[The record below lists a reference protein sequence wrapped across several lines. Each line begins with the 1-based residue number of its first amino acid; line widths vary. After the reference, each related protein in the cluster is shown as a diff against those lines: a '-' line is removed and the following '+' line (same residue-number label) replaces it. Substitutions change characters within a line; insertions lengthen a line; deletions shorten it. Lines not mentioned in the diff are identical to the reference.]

1 MVRQSS
7 GSHWTVIKYL
17 SGNIAYNFQGQDFIF
32 SYWINFEFNNALL
45 SQKPLTSKSP
55 YWATVHPWW
64 RHLWKGPNLTHC
76 IQTCAYSRVW
86 NKHTPTL
93 INFLTFFQGL
103 QPYFGFHRAYFGSIC
118 IRYKWGYA
126 YSFCQ
131 NFQWLRL
138 FQTLEYSQTSCKM
151 KKMSLLNRT
160 LCCKGSPS
168 WWLWIYKNSYSDHE
182 WLQIDSFPGWFCASS
197 GATYRCSRGVC
208 VTFLTSANVQ
218 ATAAAAANAAAAAAN
233 AAAAVQC
240 C

>member
-1 MVRQSS
+1 M
-7 GSHWTVIKYL
+7 I
-17 SGNIAYNFQGQDFIF
+17 II
-32 SYWINFEFNNALL
+32 
-45 SQKPLTSKSP
+45 
-55 YWATVHPWW
+55 
-64 RHLWKGPNLTHC
+64 
-76 IQTCAYSRVW
+76 
-86 NKHTPTL
+86 
-93 INFLTFFQGL
+93 FLTFSRGYGL
-103 QPYFGFHRAYFGSIC
+103 FLDFIEPIYVVHIS

-218 ATAAAAANAAAAAAN
+218 ATAAAVAN

-240 C
+240 CECQQASPNI